1 MQFIS
6 LKSIPVV
13 YFSNPIP
20 FGILGKSA
28 VIFLGTPIIVHV
40 AIMAL
45 APRIAL
51 QKRESEV
58 FSD

>member
-1 MQFIS
+1 MRFIS
-6 LKSIPVV
+6 LGLD
-13 YFSNPIP
+13 YLSNPIP

-28 VIFLGTPIIVHV
+28 VVFLGTPIIVHV